1 MTATYRNAPVS
12 GRRIIGRFV
21 RRIAIGFAC
30 AFPFALFPAPGL
42 AGQADPTAITLVKSG
57 HWKRARPLIEREYQS
72 NPNRAELAWLLSQVK
87 LAYGDLDQALTLAEK
102 AVAVDGKN
110 SDYHYQLAVVCGRT
124 AEKASL
130 FSKGHWAKRFKE
142 EAETAAS
149 LDAKNLDARFGL
161 LEYYLQAPRLMGGGK
176 DKAGAMAE
184 EIARIDSASGDLARA
199 RIARDQTD
207 QANEQAYFAKAA
219 ATVPKTYDGLISVAN
234 FYLRHAINSEGSAGR
249 TDGGASADLATVE
262 KFAQAAE
269 KFAPD
274 RVDAYVALANLYSAQ
289 KRWKDLDSMLAES
302 EKQIPDNLEPF
313 YRSAHVLLVQSP
325 DSIHELM
332 RGEKYFRK
340 YLSQAP
346 EPGSPTPAETHWQLG
361 LVLEKEGRKQEAA
374 SEIEAGI
381 SLDPDQAQ
389 DKIDL
394 KRIKNGK

>member
-161 LEYYLQAPRLMGGGK
+161 LEYYLQAPRLRS
-176 DKAGAMAE
+176 E
-184 EIARIDSASGDLARA
+184 EH
-199 RIARDQTD
+199 T
-207 QANEQAYFAKAA
+207 
-219 ATVPKTYDGLISVAN
+219 
-234 FYLRHAINSEGSAGR
+234 SELQSQFHLVCR
-249 TDGGASADLATVE
+249 
-262 KFAQAAE
+262 
-269 KFAPD
+269 
-274 RVDAYVALANLYSAQ
+274 
-289 KRWKDLDSMLAES
+289 
-302 EKQIPDNLEPF
+302 
-313 YRSAHVLLVQSP
+313 LL
-325 DSIHELM
+325 
-332 RGEKYFRK
+332 
-340 YLSQAP
+340 
-346 EPGSPTPAETHWQLG
+346 
-361 LVLEKEGRKQEAA
+361 LEKKKKQKNT
-374 SEIEAGI
+374 SF
-381 SLDPDQAQ
+381 LKKKKKQ
-389 DKIDL
+389 KIQ
-394 KRIKNGK
+394 KKI